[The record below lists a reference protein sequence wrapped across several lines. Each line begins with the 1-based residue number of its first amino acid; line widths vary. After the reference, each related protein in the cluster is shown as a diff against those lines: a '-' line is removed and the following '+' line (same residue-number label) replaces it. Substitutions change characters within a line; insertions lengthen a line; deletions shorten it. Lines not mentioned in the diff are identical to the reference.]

1 MKVKVKEDLKV
12 DTYYE
17 GVMFVKGMEKYKGKI
32 FNVEFVRILSCHE
45 EILSCHEEIH
55 LINSEGIDGG
65 YIFSFP
71 MLEIIEEDE

>member
-32 FNVEFVRILSCHE
+32 FNVESVR
-45 EILSCHEEIH
+45 ILSCHEEIH

>member
-17 GVMFVKGMEKYKGKI
+17 GVMFVKGMEQYKGKI
-32 FNVEFVRILSCHE
+32 FNIEFIRIHPFCEL
-45 EILSCHEEIH
+45 IH
-55 LINSEGIDGG
+55 LINLEGIDDG
-65 YIFSFP
+65 YNFSFP

>member
-17 GVMFVKGMEKYKGKI
+17 GVMFVKGMEQYKGKI
-32 FNVEFVRILSCHE
+32 FNVEFIRTHPYYEL
-45 EILSCHEEIH
+45 IH
-55 LINSEGIDGG
+55 LINLEGIDDG
-65 YIFSFP
+65 YNFSFP